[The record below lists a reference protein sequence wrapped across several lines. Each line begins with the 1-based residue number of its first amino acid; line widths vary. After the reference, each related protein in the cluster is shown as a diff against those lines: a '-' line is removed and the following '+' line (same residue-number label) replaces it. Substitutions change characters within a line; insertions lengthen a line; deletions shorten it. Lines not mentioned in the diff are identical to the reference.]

1 MIFCLIKDSRRE
13 LQSMIDHG
21 NAMVLRF
28 SSYAG
33 GKFLSNCLSLS
44 RHACPQNIA
53 AVNHLLDHPNDYD
66 YRLKCVLSSLPGP
79 VDMKRW
85 RKFEFGDDI
94 YGPAYRAWLE
104 GRSPPLD
111 QRTQRLIDSG
121 MMFFIV
127 CHSMTLSG
135 VEKVFPRGRCIKLVN
150 HYRFQ
155 QLAVSLKSDAEYSA
169 ESFNGNFSE
178 SKYQVLAGA
187 DWPQWKDFELSG
199 YNIDAI
205 PNVPLHIQDEIRS
218 FYPVVSVPGEL
229 IFDVDGTYF
238 DFAEFAPA
246 VDRIYQALGFDDFN
260 RDLLEIFH
268 KRYMDL
274 HKERS

>member
-1 MIFCLIKDSRRE
+1 MYER
-13 LQSMIDHG
+13 G

-28 SSYAG
+28 SPYAG

-53 AVNHLLDHPNDYD
+53 AVDHLLDHPNDYD

-79 VDMKRW
+79 VDLKRW

-104 GRSPPLD
+104 GRSPQLD
-111 QRTQRLIDSG
+111 KRTQRLLDSG
-121 MMFFIV
+121 MMFFVV

-135 VEKVFPRGRCIKLVN
+135 VEKVFPMGRCIKLVN
-150 HYRFQ
+150 HRRFQ
-155 QLAVSLKSDAEYSA
+155 ALAVSLKSDVKFSVEG
-169 ESFNGNFSE
+169 FNGNFCE

-187 DWPQWKDFELSG
+187 DWPDWTEFELSG
-199 YNIDAI
+199 YNINAMPAI
-205 PNVPLHIQDEIRS
+205 PEHIKDEIRS
-218 FYPVVSVPGEL
+218 FYPVVSVPNEL
-229 IFDVDGTYF
+229 IFDVDNTYF
-238 DFAEFAPA
+238 DFAEFSLAMA
-246 VDRIYQALGFDDFN
+246 RVYHALGFDDFN
-260 RDLLEIFH
+260 PGLLEIFH

-274 HKERS
+274 HGVRS